1 MSGRLRTGERAHWG
15 PVVDPALWETVQ
27 AVRATRRTRDGRPPG
42 RRAYALT
49 MLHCSDCGRHLIGD
63 TGRYR
68 HPDACEAF
76 TAVRREPRKRHRGQR
91 KNMPGTSYRA
101 DEYEAIVREVL
112 AIVSL
117 GADLVTAVVGETR
130 DADPDR
136 LAIARIGRERDA
148 ALSRYRRDRN
158 LRTLEQTMATLDEQE
173 AEANAGGPAM
183 ALEAS
188 EVVEYLRDL
197 PRLWDDAP
205 GSRRALA
212 EALFERLEVLG
223 LRRMRIEPAPS
234 AVAAGL
240 VEAFSCASAGYGR
253 GERSH
258 AAASDLNLPLPLG
271 CEVVGRE
278 RWAARAHARWPA

>member
-1 MSGRLRTGERAHWG
+1 
-15 PVVDPALWETVQ
+15 VVDPALWETVQ
-27 AVRATRRTRDGRPPG
+27 AVRATRRTRDGRPSV

-76 TAVRREPRKRHRGQR
+76 TAVRREPRKRFQGQR
-91 KNMPGTSYRA
+91 KNMPGASYRA
-101 DEYEAIVREVL
+101 DEYEAIVREEL
-112 AIVSL
+112 AHVSL
-117 GADLVTAVVGETR
+117 GAEHVAAVVAGTR
-130 DADPDR
+130 DAEPDR

-148 ALSRYRRDRN
+148 ALARYRRDRD
-158 LRTLEQTMATLDEQE
+158 LRTLERTMAALDEQE
-173 AEANAGGPAM
+173 AEANAGGPVT

-188 EVVEYLRDL
+188 EVGAYLRDL

-212 EALFERLEVLG
+212 EALFERVEVLG
-223 LRRMRIEPAPS
+223 LRRMRIEPTPS

-240 VEAFSCASAGYGR
+240 SEAFSRASAGHGR
-253 GERSH
+253 GERHSP
-258 AAASDLNLPLPLG
+258 ATTDLPITMRLAGPPEPFDWL
-271 CEVVGRE
+271 RS
-278 RWAARAHARWPA
+278 A